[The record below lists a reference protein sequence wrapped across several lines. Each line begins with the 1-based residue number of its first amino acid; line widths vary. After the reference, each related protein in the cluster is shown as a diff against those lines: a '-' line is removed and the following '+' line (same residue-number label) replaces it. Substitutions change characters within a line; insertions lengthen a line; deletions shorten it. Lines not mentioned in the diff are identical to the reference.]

1 MARNALHSVRQGAA
15 EVDRPR
21 IVIQVPIDGPAAEC
35 EQTGPVSE
43 PWLARFLCDA
53 TLEAV
58 FTSRK
63 NQIVNVVNVGDS
75 VRTVTPPQ
83 RRALIAR
90 DRTCVIPG
98 CTTPAAWCDAH
109 SQNGVS
115 LGIAV

>member
-1 MARNALHSVRQGAA
+1 MARTALDAVKQGSA

-21 IVIQVPIDGPAAEC
+21 VVIHVPINGPTADC

-53 TLEAV
+53 VLEAV
-58 FTSRK
+58 FTGRK
-63 NQIVNVVNVGDS
+63 GEVVNLGEA
-75 VRTVTPPQ
+75 VRTVTSHQ